1 MIKSID
7 FNNYKIDNKNLIKN
21 FLIDKNVKSDLGIVY
36 TPLSLTKKII
46 DLIPENEFKENKK
59 FLDIGAGLGNFSF
72 IIYEKILNNLKNI
85 NKKEN
90 KIIKNNLYL
99 SEVQED
105 QINYLNK
112 LFGKE
117 INLFNNYFLIDDNY
131 LEYFDVIVG
140 NPPYN
145 YGSIKTPTNTII
157 EKRFEGKTVWQ
168 KFVFRSIE
176 LLKSEGYLSL
186 IIPAIWLKPDKS
198 GIYNLLTQYK
208 IIKLNTL
215 NNSETNKEFN
225 YQAQTPTCYFLI
237 QKKLVIKNTISIYDS
252 YEKEYIN
259 YELIKNYCI
268 PMNCVYILNKLL
280 NLTKI
285 YGNIN
290 VYKSNT
296 ISEKIN
302 LSITSN
308 KFYNFKNISS
318 CILKGKYKE
327 EPELVEFHTDQAC
340 HYYGEKKLILAH
352 KMYGF
357 PYLDYKGIYGICT
370 RDNYIIKDYSIKELE
385 NIGKFLSTNLIL
397 FIYQATC
404 YRMSYLEKYIFMLIP
419 NINKIKELE
428 DLPDN
433 IKKREEII
441 YKFLN
446 LSEYQIS
453 YINKN
458 IKNYNYFM

>member
-1 MIKSID
+1 MIKTLD
-7 FNNYKIDNKNLIKN
+7 FKKYKINNKNLIKN
-21 FLIDKNVKSDLGIVY
+21 FLIDKNIKTDLGIVY
-36 TPLSLTKKII
+36 TPLSLIEKII

-72 IIYEKILNNLKNI
+72 IIYEKIFNNNKNI
-85 NKKEN
+85 NYKEDS
-90 KIIKNNLYL
+90 IIKNNLYL

-105 QINYLNK
+105 QINYLNE

-117 INLFNNYFLIDDNY
+117 INLFKNFFLIDDNY
-131 LEYFDVIVG
+131 LEYFDIIVG

-145 YGSIKTPTNTII
+145 FGSIKTPTNTII
-157 EKRFEGKTVWQ
+157 EKKFEGKTVWQ

-198 GIYNLLTQYK
+198 GIYDLLTSFR

-259 YELIKNYCI
+259 YELIKNCCI

-296 ISEKIN
+296 ISIKIN
-302 LSITSN
+302 LSITQN
-308 KFYNFKNISS
+308 EFYNFKNISS

-385 NIGKFLSTNLIL
+385 NIGKFLSTKIIL
-397 FIYQATC
+397 FIYQATS
-404 YRMSYLEKYIFMLIP
+404 YRMSYLEKYIFSFIP

-428 DLPDN
+428 NLPDE
-433 IKKREEII
+433 IIKREKII

-446 LSEYQIS
+446 LSENQIL
-453 YINKN
+453 YINNN
-458 IKNYNYFM
+458 IKNYNFFM

>member
-1 MIKSID
+1 MIKTLD
-7 FNNYKIDNKNLIKN
+7 FKKYKINNKNLIKN
-21 FLIDKNVKSDLGIVY
+21 FLIDKNIKTDLGIVY
-36 TPLSLTKKII
+36 TPLSLIKKII

-72 IIYEKILNNLKNI
+72 IIYEKIFNNNKNI
-85 NKKEN
+85 NYKEDS
-90 KIIKNNLYL
+90 IIKNNLYL

-105 QINYLNK
+105 QINYLK
-112 LFGKE
+112 ELFGKE
-117 INLFNNYFLIDDNY
+117 INLFKNFFLIDDNY
-131 LEYFDVIVG
+131 LEYFDIIVG

-145 YGSIKTPTNTII
+145 FGSIKTPTNTII
-157 EKRFEGKTVWQ
+157 EKKFDGKTVWQ

-198 GIYNLLTQYK
+198 GIYDLLTSFR

-237 QKKLVIKNTISIYDS
+237 QKKLVIENTISIYDS
-252 YEKEYIN
+252 YEKEYID
-259 YELIKNYCI
+259 YKLLKNYCI
-268 PMNCVYILNKLL
+268 PMNAIFIINKLFR
-280 NLTKI
+280 LTKT

-296 ISEKIN
+296 ISRKIN
-302 LSITSN
+302 LSITQN
-308 KFYNFKNISS
+308 EFYNFKNISS

-385 NIGKFLSTNLIL
+385 NIGKFLSTKIIL
-397 FIYQATC
+397 FIYQATS
-404 YRMSYLEKYIFMLIP
+404 YRMSYLEKYIFSFIP

-428 DLPDN
+428 NLPDE
-433 IKKREEII
+433 IIKREEII

-446 LSEYQIS
+446 LSENQIL
-453 YINKN
+453 YINNN
-458 IKNYNYFM
+458 IKNYNFFM